1 MRQSYTAVVA
11 KNVVWKGD
19 FATEPYEAA
28 WASEAIFYVRIL
40 DHDGLSPGAEA
51 RVQISP
57 DGIRWCDEGT
67 RLPISAEEVTFARV
81 RHFGEFLRIAG
92 TLPAGAEA
100 KVLVTLS
107 LKE

>member
-1 MRQSYTAVVA
+1 MLRE
-11 KNVVWKGD
+11 K
-19 FATEPYEAA
+19 
-28 WASEAIFYVRIL
+28 
-40 DHDGLSPGAEA
+40 
-51 RVQISP
+51 
-57 DGIRWCDEGT
+57 
-67 RLPISAEEVTFARV
+67 EEVTFARV